1 VSEKAALLA
10 AIEQDRN
17 EIIDF
22 FRGLVRVKT
31 PNPPGGHSRPH
42 PSWPAFNIVMAAF
55 NVVKAAF
62 NIVMAG
68 LVPAIS
74 GQFRHASDDGR
85 ASFFPALGS
94 APADRQGVGG
104 ASPLR

>member
-1 VSEKAALLA
+1 MSEKAALLA

-42 PSWPAFNIVMAAF
+42 PSWPAFNIVMA
-55 NVVKAAF
+55 
-62 NIVMAG
+62 G